1 MNALRCASPKHFDA
15 IINTFAAQ
23 VAAAWQQKQTSFTDG
38 WLTIIQGTW
47 QVICDEE
54 ESDSEAQHHVF
65 LKDIS
70 DILEE

>member
-1 MNALRCASPKHFDA
+1 M
-15 IINTFAAQ
+15 AQ

-47 QVICDEE
+47 QDICDEE
-54 ESDSEAQHHVF
+54 ESDSEAQRHVF
-65 LKDIS
+65 LRDIS